1 MVLLIIVKI
10 IPKHTTIRLL
20 KHVKR
25 NENKHKI
32 VLAIFSL
39 SPVMLDLIN
48 FFSKPFLYVL
58 SMFVLFSALRIILF
72 PVQPGQGQQ
81 EGHLSYES
89 HYGGRNRDIP

>member
-58 SMFVLFSALRIILF
+58 SMFV
-72 PVQPGQGQQ
+72 
-81 EGHLSYES
+81 
-89 HYGGRNRDIP
+89 